1 MSVTQRRETMAMK
14 FMVAAAAVLA
24 VLAGPALA
32 GDQDLETEL
41 RDSGRYVPQANLPEV
56 RMPGARLR
64 SGPYALAIAGKYR
77 PLVSG
82 LRGRQVE
89 APPWSFAC
97 MTDHGPRP
105 CREPMWV
112 YD

>member
-1 MSVTQRRETMAMK
+1 MSMK
-14 FMVAAAAVLA
+14 FMIAAAAVMA
-24 VLAGPALA
+24 VVAGPALA

-41 RDSGRYVPQANLPEV
+41 RDSGRYVPQANVPEV
-56 RMPGARLR
+56 KKPGVRVQSDAYASARPDR
-64 SGPYALAIAGKYR
+64 GFAPRRVFVESP
-77 PLVSG
+77 VSA

-97 MTDHGPRP
+97 VTDHGPRP

>member
-1 MSVTQRRETMAMK
+1 MSMK
-14 FMVAAAAVLA
+14 FMIAAAAVMA
-24 VLAGPALA
+24 VVAGPALA

-41 RDSGRYVPQANLPEV
+41 RDSGRYVAVP
-56 RMPGARLR
+56 
-64 SGPYALAIAGKYR
+64 LASA
-77 PLVSG
+77 P
-82 LRGRQVE
+82 RGRQVE

-97 MTDHGPRP
+97 VTDHGPRP

>member
-1 MSVTQRRETMAMK
+1 MSMK
-14 FMVAAAAVLA
+14 FMIAAAAVMA
-24 VLAGPALA
+24 VVAGPALA

-41 RDSGRYVPQANLPEV
+41 RDGGRYVPQANLPEAKK
-56 RMPGARLR
+56 PGGQVQSGAYASARPGR
-64 SGPYALAIAGKYR
+64 GFAPRRVFTARAASAP
-77 PLVSG
+77 
-82 LRGRQVE
+82 RGRQVE